1 MPDLFP
7 GEPGTRPL
15 RVGLLPGEL
24 DLLPGEPGA
33 PLLRDGLLPGE
44 LGAPSRT
51 LVCFLASPL
60 RFQQKLFNAVK
71 IRLRLSMSGITI

>member
-15 RVGLLPGEL
+15 RVG
-24 DLLPGEPGA
+24 LLPGEPGA